1 MSKGNEQLSST
12 VVYGSEKSD
21 DVSTAASRWDE
32 FVKELKAQ
40 WKMMWRDRID
50 DKVRAEGIASRD
62 YSLLFLKRGTII
74 IATRKYRPPDF
85 VEILDHYRGVRNI
98 EGRVDYV
105 NPVVG
110 GYTKFIRDFLKRQ
123 PRFGRGKF
131 REFPRFE
138 SEKESQQ
145 QRKKGGR
152 GWVHRF

>member
-1 MSKGNEQLSST
+1 MSKGNEQLSSA
-12 VVYGSEKSD
+12 VVYGSEKS

-32 FVKELKAQ
+32 FFKELKAQ
-40 WKMMWRDRID
+40 WKTMWRDRID
-50 DKVRAEGIASRD
+50 DKVRAEGITSRD
-62 YSLLFLKRGTII
+62 YSLLFLNRGTII

-85 VEILDHYRGVRNI
+85 VEILDHYRGVYNVER
-98 EGRVDYV
+98 RVDYV

-123 PRFGRGKF
+123 PRFGRSKI
-131 REFPRFE
+131 REPPRFE
-138 SEKESQQ
+138 SEKESLQ

>member
-12 VVYGSEKSD
+12 VVYGSEKSN

>member
-1 MSKGNEQLSST
+1 MDKKNGQLLC
-12 VVYGSEKSD
+12 GSEVENLEGSSK
-21 DVSTAASRWDE
+21 VSMNWED
-32 FVKELKAQ
+32 FVKELKMQ

-50 DKVRAEGIASRD
+50 DKVRAEGVARED
-62 YSLLFLKRGTII
+62 YSLLFLKQGTII

-85 VEILDHYRGVRNI
+85 VEILDHYRGVYDVER
-98 EGRVDYV
+98 GVDYV

-123 PRFGRGKF
+123 PRFGRSKI
-131 REFPRFE
+131 REPPMFE
-138 SEKESQQ
+138 GKESRQ

>member
-1 MSKGNEQLSST
+1 MSKENEQLSST
-12 VVYGSEKSD
+12 IVYGSEKSD
-21 DVSTAASRWDE
+21 DVSTAAPKWDE

-40 WKMMWRDRID
+40 WRTMWRDRID
-50 DKVRAEGIASRD
+50 DKVRAEGITSRD

-85 VEILDHYRGVRNI
+85 VEILDHYRGVYDVKR
-98 EGRVDYV
+98 RVDYV

-123 PRFGRGKF
+123 PRFGRSKI
-131 REFPRFE
+131 REPPMFE
-138 SEKESQQ
+138 GKESQQ

-152 GWVHRF
+152 GWVHQF